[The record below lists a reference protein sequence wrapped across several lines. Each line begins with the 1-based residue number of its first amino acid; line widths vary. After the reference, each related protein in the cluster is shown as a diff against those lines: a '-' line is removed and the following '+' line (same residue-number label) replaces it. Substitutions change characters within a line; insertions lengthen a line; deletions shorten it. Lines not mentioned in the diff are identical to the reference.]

1 MGLDFSWKWDTG
13 GAHLVP
19 KTGRTKRQVVGGGGA
34 GGEDRKRL
42 QGVAGI
48 MGSQGQILAQ
58 GAFSTDHFCF
68 SPNAESAV
76 SLLCPFSADLVK
88 DQKLPFLLCM
98 QTLAPHMK
106 DTLKSSDGSPS
117 SETRIV
123 RPRG

>member
-1 MGLDFSWKWDTG
+1 MRASGGLGFQLEMGHWWCPTG
-13 GAHLVP
+13 SED
-19 KTGRTKRQVVGGGGA
+19 GGGGGWGA

-88 DQKLPFLLCM
+88 DQKLPVLLCM
-98 QTLAPHMK
+98 RTLAPHMK

-123 RPRG
+123 KPRG

>member
-1 MGLDFSWKWDTG
+1 MVGLDFSWKWDTG
-13 GAHLVP
+13 GAQLVP
-19 KTGRTKRQVVGGGGA
+19 KTGVGGVGGA

-88 DQKLPFLLCM
+88 DQKLPVLLCM
-98 QTLAPHMK
+98 RTLAPHMK

-123 RPRG
+123 KPRG